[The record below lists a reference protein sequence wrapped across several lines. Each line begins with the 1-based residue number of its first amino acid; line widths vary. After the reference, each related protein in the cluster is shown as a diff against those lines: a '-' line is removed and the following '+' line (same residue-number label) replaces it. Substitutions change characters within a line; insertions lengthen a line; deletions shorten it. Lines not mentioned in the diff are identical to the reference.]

1 MKLKIRTYASV
12 KELLGDSFEI
22 EVKDGCSIEELKREI
37 VVRNPKVAELMNICR
52 FAVNESI
59 VNEKTEIKEDE
70 HVHIIPPASGG

>member
-12 KELLGDSFEI
+12 KEILGDNI
-22 EVKDGCSIEELKREI
+22 ELEMERGCTIEGLRKKIISMKPEAAGLI
-37 VVRNPKVAELMNICR
+37 NICR

-59 VNEKTEIKEDE
+59 VNDKTQIKEDE